1 MYMYI
6 IMTEEHKA
14 EEASEKEGIYF
25 GKSFACLYQQRTT
38 LCLSGNESSGVL
50 KYFKGLNSQS
60 FINLF

>member
-1 MYMYI
+1 
-6 IMTEEHKA
+6 MTEEHKA

-50 KYFKGLNSQS
+50 TLKALLIYFNIKGH
-60 FINLF
+60 